1 MMPAGKYLRWNVL
14 ASIITIVVLIGFGLR
29 GGAFIQSEQQ
39 EEASPAATSEAA
51 TSEATSSEAEP
62 SEHAAEAEHGD
73 AGHEAESHIWEE
85 VFHWTNFLLIV
96 VAVGYMGK
104 KFLVPFLAE
113 RAQAIRKDMEDSARA
128 RQRASERLAGVENKL
143 KQLDEEIVSLRSS
156 ALQEAAADQARIV
169 EQAKTDAGKIA
180 ANAQQEIAAATKT
193 AIQELKAHTAE
204 LAVGLAEK
212 KIRDS
217 ISPQAEKNI
226 FRSFLEGLDHGT
238 TSGSDSSAKT
248 QEKG

>member
-1 MMPAGKYLRWNVL
+1 MMLAGKHLRWNVL

-29 GGAFIQSEQQ
+29 GGAFFQFEQQ
-39 EEASPAATSEAA
+39 EEAPATATSEAA
-51 TSEATSSEAEP
+51 S
-62 SEHAAEAEHGD
+62 SEHASEAEHGD
-73 AGHEAESHIWEE
+73 AGQEAESHFWDE
-85 VFHWTNFLLIV
+85 VFHWTNFILIV
-96 VAVGYMGK
+96 LAIGYMGK
-104 KFLVPFLAE
+104 KFLAPFLAE
-113 RAQAIRKDMEDSARA
+113 RSQAIRKDMEDSARA

-180 ANAQQEIAAATKT
+180 ANAQQEIAAATKI

-217 ISPQAEKNI
+217 ISP
-226 FRSFLEGLDHGT
+226 
-238 TSGSDSSAKT
+238 
-248 QEKG
+248 

>member
-1 MMPAGKYLRWNVL
+1 MPAGKHLRWNVL

-29 GGAFIQSEQQ
+29 GGAFFQSEQQ
-39 EEASPAATSEAA
+39 EDSSPAAASEAA
-51 TSEATSSEAEP
+51 S

-73 AGHEAESHIWEE
+73 AGQEVESHFWEE
-85 VFHWTNFLLIV
+85 FFHWTNFILIV
-96 VAVGYMGK
+96 LAIGYMGK
-104 KFLVPFLAE
+104 KFIAPFLAE

-128 RQRASERLAGVENKL
+128 RQEAAARLAGVENKL
-143 KQLDEEIVSLRSS
+143 MRLDEEITSLRNS
-156 ALQEAAADQARIV
+156 ALQEAVADQARIV

-180 ANAQQEIAAATKT
+180 ANAQQEIAAATKI

-226 FRSFLEGLDHGT
+226 FRAFLEGLDHGA
-238 TSGSDSSAKT
+238 TSGNDSSAKT
-248 QEKG
+248 REKG

>member
-1 MMPAGKYLRWNVL
+1 MLAGKYLRWNVL

-29 GGAFIQSEQQ
+29 GGAFFQSEQQ
-39 EEASPAATSEAA
+39 EEASPAATSEAV
-51 TSEATSSEAEP
+51 S
-62 SEHAAEAEHGD
+62 SEHAAEAEHSD
-73 AGHEAESHIWEE
+73 AGQEAESHFWEE
-85 VFHWTNFLLIV
+85 LFHWTNFILIV

-104 KFLVPFLAE
+104 KFIAPFLAE

-128 RQRASERLAGVENKL
+128 RQEAAVRLAGVEKKL
-143 KQLDEEIVSLRSS
+143 KQLDEEIASLRNS

-180 ANAQQEIAAATKT
+180 ANAQQEIAAATKI

-217 ISPQAEKNI
+217 ISPHAEKNI
-226 FRSFLEGLDHGT
+226 FRSFLESMDHGT
-238 TSGSDSSAKT
+238 TSGNDSSAKT
-248 QEKG
+248 QEKS

>member
-1 MMPAGKYLRWNVL
+1 MLAGKYLRWNVL
-14 ASIITIVVLIGFGLR
+14 ASIITMVVLIGFGLR
-29 GGAFIQSEQQ
+29 GGAFFQSEQQ
-39 EEASPAATSEAA
+39 EEAPAAATSETTQPEDAA
-51 TSEATSSEAEP
+51 TSAPVHDAGG
-62 SEHAAEAEHGD
+62 EHG
-73 AGHEAESHIWEE
+73 EAAQETESHFWSE
-85 VFHWTNFLLIV
+85 VYHWTNFVLIL
-96 VAVGYMGK
+96 AAIGFMGK
-104 KFLVPFLAE
+104 KFLSPFLAE

-128 RQRASERLAGVENKL
+128 RQEAAERLAGVENKL

-156 ALQEAAADQARIV
+156 ALQETAADQARIV
-169 EQAKTDAGKIA
+169 EQAKTDSRKIA
-180 ANAQQEIAAATKT
+180 ANAQQEIAAATKI

-238 TSGSDSSAKT
+238 TSGNDSSAKT

>member
-1 MMPAGKYLRWNVL
+1 MLAGKYLRWNVL

-29 GGAFIQSEQQ
+29 GGAFFQSEQQ

-51 TSEATSSEAEP
+51 SSEHTAE
-62 SEHAAEAEHGD
+62 SESGD
-73 AGHEAESHIWEE
+73 AAQETESHFWSE
-85 VFHWTNFLLIV
+85 VYHWTNFALIL
-96 VAVGYMGK
+96 AAIGFMGK
-104 KFLVPFLAE
+104 KFLAPFLTE

-128 RQRASERLAGVENKL
+128 RQEAAERLAGVENKL

-180 ANAQQEIAAATKT
+180 ANAQQEIAAATKI

-238 TSGSDSSAKT
+238 ISGSDSSAHT

>member
-1 MMPAGKYLRWNVL
+1 MSPAGKHLRWNAL
-14 ASIITIVVLIGFGLR
+14 ASIITIVVLIGFGLS
-29 GGAFIQSEQQ
+29 GGAFFQSAQN
-39 EEASPAATSEAA
+39 EAAPPAATSEAA
-51 TSEATSSEAEP
+51 TSEAEP
-62 SEHAAEAEHGD
+62 AEHAAEAEHGD
-73 AGHEAESHIWEE
+73 AGQEAGSHFWEE
-85 VFHWTNFLLIV
+85 LFHWTNFILIV

-104 KFLVPFLAE
+104 KFIAPFLAE

-128 RQRASERLAGVENKL
+128 RQTAAARLAGVENKL
-143 KQLDEEIVSLRSS
+143 KQLDEEIASLRNN

-169 EQAKTDAGKIA
+169 EQAKTDSGKIA
-180 ANAQQEIAAATKT
+180 ENAQQEIAAATKT

-226 FRSFLEGLDHGT
+226 FRSFLEGLDYGT
-238 TSGSDSSAKT
+238 TPGSDSSAKT

>member
-29 GGAFIQSEQQ
+29 GGAFFQSEQQ
-39 EEASPAATSEAA
+39 EEASPATTSEV
-51 TSEATSSEAEP
+51 EP

-73 AGHEAESHIWEE
+73 AGQEAESHFWEE
-85 VFHWTNFLLIV
+85 VFHWTNFILIV
-96 VAVGYMGK
+96 LAIGYMGK
-104 KFLVPFLAE
+104 KFLSPFLAE
-113 RAQAIRKDMEDSARA
+113 RSQAIRKDMEDSARA
-128 RQRASERLAGVENKL
+128 RQEAAERLAGVENKL
-143 KQLDEEIVSLRSS
+143 KQLDEEIASFRNS

-180 ANAQQEIAAATKT
+180 ANAQQEIAAATKI

-212 KIRDS
+212 KIRDL
-217 ISPQAEKNI
+217 ITPQAEKTI
-226 FRSFLEGLDHGT
+226 FQSFLEGLDHGT
-238 TSGSDSSAKT
+238 GSGNDSSVKT

>member
-1 MMPAGKYLRWNVL
+1 MMLAGKHLRWNVL

-29 GGAFIQSEQQ
+29 GGAFFQFEQQ
-39 EEASPAATSEAA
+39 EEAPATATSEAA
-51 TSEATSSEAEP
+51 S
-62 SEHAAEAEHGD
+62 SEHASEAEHGD
-73 AGHEAESHIWEE
+73 AGQEAESHFWDE
-85 VFHWTNFLLIV
+85 VFHWTNFILIV
-96 VAVGYMGK
+96 LAIGYMGK
-104 KFLVPFLAE
+104 KFLAPFLAE
-113 RAQAIRKDMEDSARA
+113 RSQAIRKDMEDSARA

-180 ANAQQEIAAATKT
+180 ANAQQEIAAATKI

-238 TSGSDSSAKT
+238 AFGNDSSAKT
-248 QEKG
+248 PEKG

>member
-1 MMPAGKYLRWNVL
+1 MPTGKYLRWNVL
-14 ASIITIVVLIGFGLR
+14 ASIITLVVLIGFGLR
-29 GGAFIQSEQQ
+29 GGAFFQSEQH
-39 EEASPAATSEAA
+39 EEAPAATTSEAA
-51 TSEATSSEAEP
+51 S

-73 AGHEAESHIWEE
+73 ADQEAESHFWDEI
-85 VFHWTNFLLIV
+85 FHWTNFLLIV
-96 VAVGYMGK
+96 LAFGYMGK
-104 KFLVPFLAE
+104 KFLAPFLAE

-128 RQRASERLAGVENKL
+128 RQEAAARLAGVENKL
-143 KQLDEEIVSLRSS
+143 KQLDEEIVSLRNS

-180 ANAQQEIAAATKT
+180 AHAQQEIAAATKT

-226 FRSFLEGLDHGT
+226 FRAFLEGMDHGP
-238 TSGSDSSAKT
+238 TSGNDSSAKT
-248 QEKG
+248 QEKS